1 MQERSPKTGYE
12 RVYLHL
18 FDIVMQTVELELFEK
33 HLKRI
38 GRRKPRWR
46 SCGSLPRR
54 DLVNASRNRNNKY
67 RKKEHGKCRRRGN
80 LKYKPE
86 RERERE
92 KRWVPARHWKP
103 VAAPAAAANGF
114 IGLPLAQRL
123 TVNYQRRKGNEP
135 KATGENHNLPFVQIE
150 SQSKKKAAK
159 ENRGE
164 RVPLPF
170 NFCFESF
177 FNEQDL
183 RSRFW

>member
-92 KRWVPARHWKP
+92 REAMVAGAALKACSSTGSSGGRVHWLAIGPTADCQLPKKKRERTKGH
-103 VAAPAAAANGF
+103 
-114 IGLPLAQRL
+114 
-123 TVNYQRRKGNEP
+123 RRKP
-135 KATGENHNLPFVQIE
+135 
-150 SQSKKKAAK
+150 
-159 ENRGE
+159 
-164 RVPLPF
+164 
-170 NFCFESF
+170 
-177 FNEQDL
+177 
-183 RSRFW
+183 